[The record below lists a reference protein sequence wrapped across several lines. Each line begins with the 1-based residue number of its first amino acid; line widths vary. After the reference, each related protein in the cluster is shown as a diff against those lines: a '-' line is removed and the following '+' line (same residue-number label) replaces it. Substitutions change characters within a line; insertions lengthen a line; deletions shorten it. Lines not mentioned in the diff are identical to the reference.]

1 MLLKW
6 TLPSPK
12 CRPSHL
18 LLNSSH
24 SFPPIPLGR
33 RQQLCTLIWP
43 SRSIPP
49 SMVLRHSQKSGF
61 AASLAN
67 RGSCSFLASFP
78 CDVKTAGIQ
87 KCKFFWLSWSS
98 KETNVFSEITEE
110 GWKNRSQEENF
121 WERWKL
127 KRRIGRSQLA
137 LLSEDQGCIWRDKR
151 GSNHTL

>member
-1 MLLKW
+1 MDP
-6 TLPSPK
+6 TFPQMPTE
-12 CRPSHL
+12 
-18 LLNSSH
+18 SSLAQLQPFFPTY
-24 SFPPIPLGR
+24 SFRKKATALHIDLA
-33 RQQLCTLIWP
+33 LTVH
-43 SRSIPP
+43 PP